1 MKEKVIILSTVGVGK
16 LAHGPNM
23 AHHCFYVVCEL
34 RVDFT

>member
-1 MKEKVIILSTVGVGK
+1 MKEKVIILSVVGVGK
-16 LAHGPNM
+16 L